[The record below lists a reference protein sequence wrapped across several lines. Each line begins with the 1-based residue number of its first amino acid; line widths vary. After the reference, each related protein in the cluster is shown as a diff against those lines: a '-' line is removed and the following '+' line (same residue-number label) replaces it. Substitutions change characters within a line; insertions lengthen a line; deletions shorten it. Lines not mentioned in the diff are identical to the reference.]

1 LSFQPPDVL
10 IATWQQ
16 GDATVK
22 ETYPATSLE
31 TAACL
36 WEAVLEILNG
46 GAGHKGLRAQAQR
59 IRENM
64 GTSGLR
70 LAVLRWTELVDA
82 DWAKVKDEYDQPF
95 DWEFVPEWIAQNID
109 WSGETP
115 VYKIGG
121 RA

>member
-1 LSFQPPDVL
+1 M
-10 IATWQQ
+10 
-16 GDATVK
+16 K

-46 GAGHKGLRAQAQR
+46 RAGQKGLRHQANR
-59 IRENM
+59 IREQM
-64 GTSGLR
+64 GTSALR
-70 LAVLRWTELVDA
+70 LTVLRWVELIDA

-95 DWEFVPEWIAQNID
+95 DWEFVPEWIAQHID
-109 WSGETP
+109 WSGDTP
-115 VYKIGG
+115 VYKLEA